1 MSTLDLF
8 EKIRIS
14 QMAASLDLHPF
25 EVARL
30 MGQVGG
36 LPRTLAFDQNDIDR
50 VQELAGVETWW
61 GSNAPKID
69 DDIPG
74 RALVRTAASAVR
86 AGFVAIPLVVEAR
99 YARTSLVRRV
109 LAEAAAARAIAAVL
123 ARSAVRARL
132 AIAASALLPGL
143 VAIDNVIRAVVAE
156 TGPRTKQPCGA
167 VGGCVARRPQRTHP
181 SY

>member
-36 LPRTLAFDQNDIDR
+36 LPRTLAFEASDVDR
-50 VQELAGVETWW
+50 VRELAGVETWW

-74 RALVRTAASAVR
+74 RALVRTAAQMLIDRDVVGEKTTR
-86 AGFVAIPLVVEAR
+86 ADNLFRGLEPADQFV
-99 YARTSLVRRV
+99 VRRAVNHLIREEV
-109 LAEAAAARAIAAVL
+109 LRSIPTSQGLHLQVDESSVSKLQGIADGSNIGA
-123 ARSAVRARL
+123 
-132 AIAASALLPGL
+132 GL
-143 VAIDNVIRAVVAE
+143 E
-156 TGPRTKQPCGA
+156 ELW
-167 VGGCVARRPQRTHP
+167 
-181 SY
+181 S